1 MVSIVIPVRPNDEH
15 IDFCIK
21 AILKSTFKEY
31 EIIIVLDGWNT
42 PIIKINAYQPL
53 FDNADTFLK
62 EKHRQSLDFF
72 TKIVFT
78 HHENK
83 IRVERVLSQSIKSKI
98 VLEESNSI
106 TISESKANENEI
118 KIY

>member
-42 PIIKINAYQPL
+42 PIIKINAYQAI
-53 FDNADTFLK
+53 FDNVDTFLK
-62 EKHRQSLDFF
+62 EKHRQSLDL
-72 TKIVFT
+72 
-78 HHENK
+78 
-83 IRVERVLSQSIKSKI
+83 IRK
-98 VLEESNSI
+98 
-106 TISESKANENEI
+106 
-118 KIY
+118 